1 MDGLRSS
8 LNPMFKRE
16 GEEVNGWIKKLSET
30 HVQKR
35 RRGDKWMDSEALPSH
50 VQETW
55 KGCVLG
61 SEEEWQWR
69 LLLSGYKTRR
79 QLIET
84 L

>member
-1 MDGLRSS
+1 MD
-8 LNPMFKRE
+8 
-16 GEEVNGWIKKLSET
+16 SEAHS

-35 RRGDKWMDSEALPSH
+35 RRGDKWIDSKALPSH
-50 VQETW
+50 VQERR

-69 LLLSGYKTRR
+69 LLLSSYKTRR
-79 QLIET
+79 QLIEI